1 MISNERQY
9 RITRARLKDFESALS
24 EVAAT
29 GTSATVSSELLA
41 LQQEALSSQREEL
54 AAEIDEYERLRS
66 GEQTIIEA
74 SSLAEFPRALI
85 AGRVVRGLTQKQLG
99 EKIGVKEQQIQRWE
113 STGYA
118 NTTFGRIREV
128 VAAMGLHVREEVFIP
143 SSGFTAKKLI
153 ENLKKVGLRSDALI
167 KRVLPAE
174 IFSQLYQDSGSEEQ
188 AGVLF
193 QAAGVIARVF
203 GLSVADLFS
212 ERVPQ
217 LDLQAL
223 AVGRYKIPAT
233 AGEDAVSA
241 YTLYAHYLA
250 ALTAQCVNHIAL
262 LPLPSSWQEVHAGIT
277 GGSDETISFDAA
289 LDYVWGLGIPVL
301 PLQDPGTFHGAVWV
315 IKARPII
322 VLKQGSRLVA
332 KWLFD
337 LLHELAHVVQRVR
350 AGQLTS
356 PFEII
361 EVHPITPE
369 RRGAPEEEE
378 ANDLAEDVLFHGRS
392 EEVEKA
398 CVNAAKGDIRNLK
411 RIVPGVARRE
421 HIEVGVL
428 ANHMAFRLSQQDE
441 TWWST
446 AMTMQAGGKDPFA
459 AARGRLLTDIRLNV
473 LSEVD
478 ANLLLRAFSD
488 PSPEGGNR

>member
-1 MISNERQY
+1 
-9 RITRARLKDFESALS
+9 
-24 EVAAT
+24 
-29 GTSATVSSELLA
+29 
-41 LQQEALSSQREEL
+41 
-54 AAEIDEYERLRS
+54 
-66 GEQTIIEA
+66 
-74 SSLAEFPRALI
+74 
-85 AGRVVRGLTQKQLG
+85 
-99 EKIGVKEQQIQRWE
+99 
-113 STGYA
+113 
-118 NTTFGRIREV
+118 
-128 VAAMGLHVREEVFIP
+128 
-143 SSGFTAKKLI
+143 
-153 ENLKKVGLRSDALI
+153 
-167 KRVLPAE
+167 
-174 IFSQLYQDSGSEEQ
+174 
-188 AGVLF
+188 
-193 QAAGVIARVF
+193 
-203 GLSVADLFS
+203 
-212 ERVPQ
+212 
-217 LDLQAL
+217 
-223 AVGRYKIPAT
+223 
-233 AGEDAVSA
+233 
-241 YTLYAHYLA
+241 
-250 ALTAQCVNHIAL
+250 
-262 LPLPSSWQEVHAGIT
+262 
-277 GGSDETISFDAA
+277 
-289 LDYVWGLGIPVL
+289 
-301 PLQDPGTFHGAVWV
+301 
-315 IKARPII
+315 
-322 VLKQGSRLVA
+322 LVA